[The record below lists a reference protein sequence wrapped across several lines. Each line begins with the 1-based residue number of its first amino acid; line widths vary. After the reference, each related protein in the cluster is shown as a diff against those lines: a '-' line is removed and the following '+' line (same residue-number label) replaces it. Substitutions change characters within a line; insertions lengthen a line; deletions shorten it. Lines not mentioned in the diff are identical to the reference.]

1 MVEFGHIFAA
11 VAQNTNDGSATS
23 RALVHQRS
31 RPIIC
36 VMSDTCVGPTST
48 PLLDEN
54 SYNICMSSSFC
65 FTPLLILSIG

>member
-54 SYNICMSSSFC
+54 S
-65 FTPLLILSIG
+65 